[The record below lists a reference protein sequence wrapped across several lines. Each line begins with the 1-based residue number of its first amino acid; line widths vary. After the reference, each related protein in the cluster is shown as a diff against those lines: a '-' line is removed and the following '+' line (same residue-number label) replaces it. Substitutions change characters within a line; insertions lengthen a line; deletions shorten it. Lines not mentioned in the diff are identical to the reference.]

1 MCRSL
6 TWILLGAT
14 LACGTPARSAE
25 PGRLVVALR
34 PARASDPPR
43 IVILTTADSA
53 SAARAA
59 RRLAADPAVAWT
71 ELEQPRTTT
80 LWDRAPAVTLPVR
93 GPDVVPGTSRFPSDP
108 LFVDTRQWGLAN
120 AGPAGVAGGVANADI
135 HARDAWARTTGSNQV
150 VLALI
155 DTGIDVFHP
164 DLAAGRADGSQRIAF
179 AADLTLDALPVM
191 ADSFGHGTLVAG
203 VMAART
209 NEGVHFD
216 SLGVAGVCGGSGG
229 DRTGC
234 TLIPIRVTPGHGN
247 TASSIDIARAI
258 LYAAAHG
265 ARAVNLSMAG
275 TAPSRLERQALQDAL
290 AMGTVVVA
298 AAGNHGFDHGD
309 AAQYPAAYA
318 ADGLCIQVGASDPW
332 DQRALFSSHGPG
344 LDVVAPGLD
353 IWTTFMTYPSAAGG
367 NWGGY
372 AVASGTSLAAP
383 FVTGT
388 LGLLCAARPQL
399 SDTDFQNVLR
409 MSADDLDPPGPDPLT
424 GWGRLNADRALALVA
439 DDRVIAHVDVP
450 AGMWRFAGHDT
461 LTLAESG
468 VPILDVLARTAL
480 AERWEVSAR
489 LVIPDSL
496 ADSARAWTRVTGT
509 TTLEDGFHLP
519 YLAPRATVS
528 RVGRRAFIVRGSV
541 YRLIDPRLADTTRV
555 PRALIADSASR
566 WLPAPP
572 ERMTFAVT
580 LLGARRAGRSVT
592 TRLAPVVTTPNP
604 ARREVMF
611 SGAEGGPIE
620 VIDTSG
626 RRVFAGTI
634 APGGKLTWNLRDP
647 GGHRLPPGVYFVR
660 APERAPARLVITR

>member
-1 MCRSL
+1 M
-6 TWILLGAT
+6 
-14 LACGTPARSAE
+14 
-25 PGRLVVALR
+25 
-34 PARASDPPR
+34 
-43 IVILTTADSA
+43 
-53 SAARAA
+53 
-59 RRLAADPAVAWT
+59 
-71 ELEQPRTTT
+71 
-80 LWDRAPAVTLPVR
+80 
-93 GPDVVPGTSRFPSDP
+93 
-108 LFVDTRQWGLAN
+108 
-120 AGPAGVAGGVANADI
+120 
-135 HARDAWARTTGSNQV
+135 

-155 DTGIDVFHP
+155 DTGIDVSHP
-164 DLAAGRADGSQRIAF
+164 ELAARRADGSQRIAF

-203 VMAART
+203 VIAART

-216 SLGVAGVCGGSGG
+216 SLGIAGVCGGSGG

-234 TLIPIRVTPGHGN
+234 TLIPIRVTRGHGN

-318 ADGLCIQVGASDPW
+318 ADGLCVQVGASDPW

-353 IWTTFMTYPSAAGG
+353 IWTTFMTYPSAAGA

-383 FVTGT
+383 FATGT
-388 LGLLCAARPQL
+388 LGLLCAARPEL
-399 SDTDFQNVLR
+399 ADTDFQNVLR

-424 GWGRLNADRALALVA
+424 GWGRLNADRALARVA
-439 DDRVIAHVDVP
+439 PDQELLHLDLD
-450 AGMWRFAGHDT
+450 AGTWRLTGRDT
-461 LTLAESG
+461 LTLAEPG
-468 VPILDVLARTAL
+468 VPILDALARTAL
-480 AERWEVSAR
+480 AERWEVSAHF
-489 LVIPDSL
+489 VIPDSL
-496 ADSARAWTRVTGT
+496 ADSSRAWTRVTGT
-509 TTLEDGFHLP
+509 TTLGDGFHLP
-519 YLAPRATVS
+519 YLTPRATVS
-528 RVGRRAFIVRGSV
+528 RVGRRAFLVRGSV
-541 YRLIDPRLADTTRV
+541 YRLIDPRLTDTTRV

-572 ERMTFAVT
+572 ERMTFADT
-580 LLGARRAGRSVT
+580 LLGARRGVRTAPTMRP
-592 TRLAPVVTTPNP
+592 PVVTTPNP
-604 ARREVMF
+604 ARHEVVL
-611 SGAEGGPIE
+611 SGAAGGPIE
-620 VIDTSG
+620 VIDTAG
-626 RRVFAGTI
+626 RRVFAH
-634 APGGKLTWNLRDP
+634 AVEPGVTVTWNLRDP

-660 APERAPARLVITR
+660 APDRASARLVITR